1 PRVEKALSGAGWEAS
16 GSESVRARQ
25 QINRHFEGL
34 GAYSLTVVVHSP
46 TAKVGDPN
54 VDATVAAVERR
65 LGADPAVGAVVPPR
79 PGTTVSADGHTAIV
93 QAGRAPRPDAAVQG
107 AAAAPG

>member
-34 GAYSLTVVVHSP
+34 GAYSLIVVVHSP

-65 LGADPAVGAVVPPR
+65 LGADPAVGALGPPP
-79 PGTTVSADGHTAIV
+79 PGTTL
-93 QAGRAPRPDAAVQG
+93 GRASGRESGWVSVGGVTVAARS
-107 AAAAPG
+107 A